1 MNINYII
8 GIVGA
13 LGVFLFGC
21 ITNLSLYPEVVFE
34 IVPQNLWNFFDAA
47 SILITMDVL
56 FHRGG
61 QLPWVHA
68 EMYAE
73 ALQDYPEQQGV

>member
-47 SILITMDVL
+47 SILITIGCTIFIVVASFPGSMLKCMPKQIGRAHV
-56 FHRGG
+56 
-61 QLPWVHA
+61 
-68 EMYAE
+68 
-73 ALQDYPEQQGV
+73 